1 MGGLVCDRDTF
12 KVKCNDREPKIRLC
26 EIDGPEAKQPLEIES
41 RNYLR
46 FLIQYFGQFL
56 IANPRI
62 RVSRLQGKFA
72 TNGKSLVSEYELKTV
87 RTLVKTPENC
97 TAERALKGKGR
108 LEFTS
113 PSFDPKIFKR
123 SRGQT
128 FTTSASR
135 FLWRGAD

>member
-1 MGGLVCDRDTF
+1 MDGLVCDRDTF

-26 EIDGPEAKQPLEIES
+26 EIDGPEAKQPLEIEF

-56 IANPRI
+56 IANRRI

-87 RTLVKTPENC
+87 RTIVDFQNQKSGHYYRNGS
-97 TAERALKGKGR
+97 RQ
-108 LEFTS
+108 
-113 PSFDPKIFKR
+113 IR
-123 SRGQT
+123 SHR
-128 FTTSASR
+128 R
-135 FLWRGAD
+135 